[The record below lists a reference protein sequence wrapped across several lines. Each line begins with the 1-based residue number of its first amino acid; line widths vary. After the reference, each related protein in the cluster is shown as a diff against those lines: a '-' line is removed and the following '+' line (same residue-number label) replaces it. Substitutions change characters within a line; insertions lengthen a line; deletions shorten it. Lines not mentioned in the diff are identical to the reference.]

1 MYSVNSYLPS
11 EQPASLAD
19 QVHPVAA
26 PYSSSLRDEWEDFEL
41 FLGKNR
47 LEISRKVAADVF
59 STLLAVTTSFLS
71 KREGKLSSLGGKA

>member
-41 FLGKNR
+41 FWVKIGWRSPGKW
-47 LEISRKVAADVF
+47 
-59 STLLAVTTSFLS
+59 LLTCLALSLLLLPPFFL
-71 KREGKLSSLGGKA
+71 RERESLVH